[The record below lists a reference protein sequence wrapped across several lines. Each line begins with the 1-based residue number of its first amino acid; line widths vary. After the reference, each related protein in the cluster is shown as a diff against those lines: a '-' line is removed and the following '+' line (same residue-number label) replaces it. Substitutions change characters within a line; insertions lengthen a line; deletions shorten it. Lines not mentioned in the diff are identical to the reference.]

1 MALLFTTYSS
11 PSILAL
17 SGFSCRCRETS
28 RGRNGISI
36 YEMERNLR
44 AAVSLSLSFPLPS
57 ECQNL
62 ASALLDTAGEDGTET
77 DTTLLDTVQVG
88 NAHKIHKNT

>member
-1 MALLFTTYSS
+1 
-11 PSILAL
+11 
-17 SGFSCRCRETS
+17 
-28 RGRNGISI
+28 
-36 YEMERNLR
+36 MERNLR
-44 AAVSLSLSFPLPS
+44 AAAASATPYLIPSQASLPS